1 MTSTRER
8 GWAGCAT
15 TSTAPSGSAPADHD
29 LLVRYVVVNTFDRIT
44 PEYTNSAGHETI
56 EGWTR
61 EAGFSSVETWG
72 RGGVR
77 ARAIK

>member
-1 MTSTRER
+1 MAR
-8 GWAGCAT
+8 
-15 TSTAPSGSAPADHD
+15 SGSARPTTTCSSDTC
-29 LLVRYVVVNTFDRIT
+29 VVNTFDRIT

-61 EAGFSSVETWG
+61 DAGFSSVETWG